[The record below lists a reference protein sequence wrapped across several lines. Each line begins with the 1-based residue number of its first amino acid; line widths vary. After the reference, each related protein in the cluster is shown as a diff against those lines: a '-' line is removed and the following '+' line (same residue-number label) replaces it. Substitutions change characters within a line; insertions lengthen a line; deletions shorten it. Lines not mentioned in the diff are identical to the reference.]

1 MVQTHSR
8 LSAIMG
14 EKRLKISTIA
24 RDTGI
29 SRATLTSLYY
39 DRNSAV
45 SLQTLGKLCAYLHCE
60 VGDLISYAQPK
71 EETPR
76 NARCRVC
83 VPLQKPWKKSAPQTP
98 TPH

>member
-71 EETPR
+71 EEIP
-76 NARCRVC
+76 
-83 VPLQKPWKKSAPQTP
+83 
-98 TPH
+98 